1 MKKIG
6 NLKKLSTALILAM
19 AIPVLSF
26 SSEYV
31 SNTSKILSKNGKEMG
46 TIYKGS
52 QIEKNKNSFKITA
65 WVMDGNE
72 YILFYS
78 NEERIKLARIDR
90 SFIKNQVVLE
100 KTKDV
105 YDVEWKKVTLE
116 FKTNV
121 KNFSDNTNKN
131 LWTNESELYQRC
143 GSCHSLHPYNEFN
156 ANQWPS
162 IVKTMEN
169 NAGFTKD
176 EAKNVSIF
184 LQYKSL
190 KGN

>member
-52 QIEKNKNSFKITA
+52 EIEKNKNSFKITA

-90 SFIKNQVVLE
+90 AFIKNQVVLE

-121 KNFSDNTNKN
+121 KNFSENTNIN

>member
-31 SNTSKILSKNGKEMG
+31 SNTSKIFSKNGKDMG

-52 QIEKNKNSFKITA
+52 QIEKTKKNFKLTA

-78 NEERIKLARIDR
+78 KDERIKLARINR
-90 SFIKNQVVLE
+90 AYIKNQIVLE

-105 YDVEWKKVTLE
+105 YDVVWKKISLE
-116 FKTNV
+116 FTSKTES
-121 KNFSDNTNKN
+121 FLTTNTKD

-162 IVKTMEN
+162 IVKTMQN